1 MLLKNLDVYKVSTTD
16 QAVTSFAG
24 LPLLLGTAR
33 SLGLE
38 ERLNALPVK
47 ERARGY
53 DPAESILGLM
63 GSIQAGGE
71 ALEDIGLLQGD
82 EGIRRLLGDFPAANT
97 LGEFLRRFGRK
108 TIHGL
113 GWVQL
118 KTAAKVIRACEL
130 SIVTIDI
137 DAYFL
142 ESQKEGVLMNYDGLE
157 GYCPVMVSCAELK
170 MPLAGAFRAGNASPM
185 ANLASLLRRVLRQ
198 FSGLRMRARSDSA
211 GYQAKVVR
219 ELDRAGVDFTITAR
233 KDDAVLE
240 AIRSIPEKAWKKY
253 NSPVYPHKGSE
264 IAETVHAFGEADKDI
279 AAFRLVVV
287 RWQQEPQG
295 ELFDKEHF
303 EYHAVATRFTW
314 EPGLVLQ
321 FHRNR
326 QDGSENVNREMK
338 SEGGFGLSKLPCR
351 DFMANAAYFQIA
363 MLASV
368 VTAAFKHLVLPKAW
382 QSFTIQTLRHRLI
395 RLAGTVCRKSRY
407 LWLKIP
413 ENYPFRRVF
422 EEARYGVL
430 GLSVV
435 IASTG

>member
-1 MLLKNLDVYKVSTTD
+1 MLLKNLDAYKVSTTD

-47 ERARGY
+47 ERERGY
-53 DPAESILGLM
+53 KPAESIFSLM

-71 ALEDIGLLQGD
+71 DLDDIALLQGD
-82 EGIRRLLGDFPAANT
+82 EGMRRLLGDFPAANT
-97 LGEFLRRFGRK
+97 LGEFLRRFGRGAV
-108 TIHGL
+108 HRF
-113 GWVQL
+113 GWVVL
-118 KTAAKVIRACEL
+118 KTAVQVIRACKL
-130 SIVTIDI
+130 PLVTLDI

-142 ESQKEGVLMNYDGLE
+142 ESQKDGVLMNYDGLE

-170 MPLAGAFRAGNASPM
+170 MPLAGAFRPGNASPM

-198 FSGLRMRARSDSA
+198 LSGLRMRARSDSA
-211 GYQAKVVR
+211 GYQAKVIR
-219 ELDRAGVDFTITAR
+219 EFDRAGVNFTITAR
-233 KDDAVLE
+233 KDDAVLA
-240 AIRSIPEKAWKKY
+240 AIRSIPKKAWKTY
-253 NSPVYPHKGSE
+253 DSPAYPHQGSE

-287 RWQQEPQG
+287 RWPEKPQG
-295 ELFDKEHF
+295 ELFEKEHF

-314 EPGLVLQ
+314 EAGLVLQ

-326 QDGSENVNREMK
+326 QDGSENVNKEMK
-338 SEGGFGLSKLPCR
+338 TEGGFGLSKLPCR

-363 MLASV
+363 TLSAV
-368 VTAAFKHLVLPKAW
+368 VTAAFKHLVLPKGW
-382 QSFTIQTLRHRLI
+382 QRFTIQTLRHRLI

-413 ENYPFRRVF
+413 EGYPYRQIF

-430 GLSVV
+430 GVGV
-435 IASTG
+435 AIGSTG